1 MSDDLSINQGS
12 SSGDKKKKKMD
23 LEAHNT
29 ESANRLD
36 IKVLL
41 EF

>member
-1 MSDDLSINQGS
+1 MILASIKVVAVET
-12 SSGDKKKKKMD
+12 KKKKKMD

-29 ESANRLD
+29 ESANRPD
-36 IKVLL
+36 IKGLL